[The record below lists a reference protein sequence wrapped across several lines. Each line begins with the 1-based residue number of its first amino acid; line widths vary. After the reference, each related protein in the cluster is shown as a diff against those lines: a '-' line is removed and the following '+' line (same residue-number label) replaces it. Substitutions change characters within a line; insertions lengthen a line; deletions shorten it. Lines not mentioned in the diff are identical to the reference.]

1 MIYDVS
7 WATVSLRRTAVSAY
21 NAYLYPGEKVGTV
34 VDNYTELPKFIKE
47 SKDSTFIFVLANH
60 PEDHRYSIPLR
71 DSTAAFREWVEE
83 FDLGEYIVVDA
94 EEISNPIHT
103 ERIRNLHL
111 IVMQSKDHFQRTEKE
126 NAA

>member
-7 WATVSLRRTAVSAY
+7 WATVSLRTTVVSAY
-21 NAYLYPGEKVGTV
+21 NAYLYPGKEVGTT

-60 PEDHRYSIPLR
+60 PKDDRYSISLR
-71 DSTAAFREWVEE
+71 DSTAAFRKWVEE

-94 EEISNPIHT
+94 EEISNPVHT